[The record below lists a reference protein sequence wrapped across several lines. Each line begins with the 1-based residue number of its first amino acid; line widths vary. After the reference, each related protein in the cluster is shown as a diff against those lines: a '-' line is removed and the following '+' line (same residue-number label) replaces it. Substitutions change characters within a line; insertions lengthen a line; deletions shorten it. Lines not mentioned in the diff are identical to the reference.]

1 MVSFTP
7 QLQVSCSSFQEYRL
21 YYQGTH
27 RSLWTR
33 RSHLVGTAV
42 AAIAA
47 VLAAIRLDLRM
58 LASSIAAGYL
68 ICWGGDVLIEQRKPA
83 SFQHPLWAFRANMAM
98 VLDVVCGVE
107 AV

>member
-21 YYQGTH
+21 YYKGTH

-47 VLAAIRLDLRM
+47 VLAAMRLDFRL

-83 SFQHPLWAFRANMAM
+83 SFQNPIWAFRANMEM
-98 VLDVVCGVE
+98 IQDVLRGAE